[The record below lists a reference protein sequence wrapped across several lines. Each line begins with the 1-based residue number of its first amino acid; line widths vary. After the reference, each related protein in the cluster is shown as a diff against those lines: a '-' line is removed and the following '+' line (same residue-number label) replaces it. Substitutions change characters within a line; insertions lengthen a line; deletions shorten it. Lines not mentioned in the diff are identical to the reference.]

1 MNVIIYELH
10 YLSLTI
16 PSIALG
22 VLAMYYIMSRR
33 AIMRP
38 ISRLG
43 GRWITALSGL
53 PSYCSLSFV
62 TSFIS
67 PSAASSML
75 ITMYKDGKLTRK
87 ELYIASLVNTFPA
100 LLSHLRTLI
109 PVLLGTM
116 GIYGLLYLL
125 ILMTIGLMQMMIFAA
140 LGKWGGSNKDRVQ
153 GSITE
158 PIGQVVSN
166 SLNLRMALKSIT
178 RIVLITSITSA
189 ALITIELLGLNNYL
203 NNYLTRA
210 FSTLSP
216 YAVSLIMAYV
226 INDNAAFAAAG
237 TLISEGVQR
246 YFSHKVVINWLRGS
260 SLIRGV
266 RHNAPYYLGIYG
278 LRDGVAIM
286 LVSILT
292 RALLALLI
300 LGILYLI

>member
-43 GRWITALSGL
+43 RWITALSGL
-53 PSYCSLSFV
+53 PSYCSLPFMVSFV
-62 TSFIS
+62 S
-67 PSAASSML
+67 PSTASSML
-75 ITMYKDGKLTRK
+75 VTMYKDSKLTRR
-87 ELYIASLVNTFPA
+87 ELYIASLINAFPA

-140 LGKWGGSNKDRVQ
+140 LGRWGSNKDRVQ

-166 SLNLRMALKSIT
+166 SLNLRMALKFIT

-237 TLISEGVQR
+237 TLINEGFNGILIV
-246 YFSHKVVINWLRGS
+246 KWLLIGYVAS
-260 SLIRGV
+260 SLIRGI

-278 LRDGVAIM
+278 PKDGITIM
-286 LVSILT
+286 LISTLT

>member
-1 MNVIIYELH
+1 
-10 YLSLTI
+10 
-16 PSIALG
+16 
-22 VLAMYYIMSRR
+22 
-33 AIMRP
+33 MRP
-38 ISRLG
+38 SE
-43 GRWITALSGL
+43 
-53 PSYCSLSFV
+53 
-62 TSFIS
+62 
-67 PSAASSML
+67 
-75 ITMYKDGKLTRK
+75 D
-87 ELYIASLVNTFPA
+87 
-100 LLSHLRTLI
+100 
-109 PVLLGTM
+109 
-116 GIYGLLYLL
+116 
-125 ILMTIGLMQMMIFAA
+125 
-140 LGKWGGSNKDRVQ
+140 GGSNKDRVQ

-166 SLNLRMALKSIT
+166 SLNLRMALKFIT

-237 TLISEGVQR
+237 TLINEGFNGILIV
-246 YFSHKVVINWLRGS
+246 KWLLIGYVAS
-260 SLIRGV
+260 SLIRGI

-278 LRDGVAIM
+278 PKDGITIM
-286 LVSILT
+286 LISTLT